1 MAVAVGVGVRVAVAI
16 AVGVG
21 VRVGL
26 QRKELGFFSQ
36 YVGVGVG
43 VGVGVLVGNL
53 TQYQYGSCAS
63 MQSSKVVQGLRGS
76 SHCPLTPPS
85 SSSAAPD
92 GPPPSGGACAITALT
107 AMATPAIAAPHTST
121 MRCMSFLRN
130 EISLLENEKRSHV
143 HDVVVVSRPRA
154 EVKVDISRCFVGV
167 MLGDRNSAG
176 AAVRRHG
183 RQWGSRGGWLYGKRG
198 GAWAKPL
205 HSTGCV
211 FVCGAVGLY
220 GVAAARRGYA
230 PVGAAFAVGRPAF
243 GQQEWSI

>member
-1 MAVAVGVGVRVAVAI
+1 MLGGTPEDVTVVVSPTTMEDEDTLSEPDELLDDVGVRVAVAVLVGVGVRVAVAVAVGVGVRVAVAV

-21 VRVGL
+21 ARVGL

-63 MQSSKVVQGLRGS
+63 MQSSKVVQGLRGF

-92 GPPPSGGACAITALT
+92 GPPPSGGDCAITALT
-107 AMATPAIAAPHTST
+107 AIATPANATPHTST

-176 AAVRRHG
+176 AAVRRH
-183 RQWGSRGGWLYGKRG
+183 
-198 GAWAKPL
+198 
-205 HSTGCV
+205 
-211 FVCGAVGLY
+211 
-220 GVAAARRGYA
+220 RR
-230 PVGAAFAVGRPAF
+230 
-243 GQQEWSI
+243 

>member
-1 MAVAVGVGVRVAVAI
+1 MLGGTPEDVTVVVSPTAMEDEDTLSEPDELLDDVGVRVAVAVLVGVGVRVAVAVLVGVGVRVAVAVAVGVGVRVAVAV

-21 VRVGL
+21 ARVGL

-85 SSSAAPD
+85 SSSAAPE
-92 GPPPSGGACAITALT
+92 GPPPSGGDCAITALT

-121 MRCMSFLRN
+121 TRCMSFLRN
-130 EISLLENEKRSHV
+130 EISLLENEKRSQV
-143 HDVVVVSRPRA
+143 HDSVVVSRPHTECQIILFRY
-154 EVKVDISRCFVGV
+154 VGSA
-167 MLGDRNSAG
+167 MLGG
-176 AAVRRHG
+176 
-183 RQWGSRGGWLYGKRG
+183 
-198 GAWAKPL
+198 
-205 HSTGCV
+205 
-211 FVCGAVGLY
+211 
-220 GVAAARRGYA
+220 
-230 PVGAAFAVGRPAF
+230 
-243 GQQEWSI
+243 